1 MNDDYLLT
9 IKEVAERVSL
19 SRSGIYGMVKLGSF
33 PAPQRVGSKAIRW
46 RASII
51 QNWIDR
57 LPESVG

>member
-1 MNDDYLLT
+1 MNDDILLN

-19 SRSGIYGMVKLGSF
+19 SRSGIYGMVKLGVF
-33 PAPQRVGSKAIRW
+33 PKPQRVGAKSVRW

-57 LPESVG
+57 LPE